1 MSGKQQK
8 GEAISRAARAETGAR
23 AGGKRNWYASINCR
37 VGTSISAKSQRAAA
51 TFAAWQQQMPAP
63 CVHRAT

>member
-8 GEAISRAARAETGAR
+8 GEAISQAARAEPGAR

-51 TFAAWQQQMPAP
+51 TFAA
-63 CVHRAT
+63 